1 VPHGALAGLFSQ
13 LQREDHRFAEGG
25 CYVDAI
31 AQVVSSE
38 ALILKIL
45 LSDNH
50 WLDLP
55 GVVAHVFPRLGF
67 GVRFVNLDEK
77 QRRLIS
83 PLINQTDVPSADS
96 DPGEAF
102 VVLAQ
107 LDLPSRGAI

>member
-1 VPHGALAGLFSQ
+1 MSEA
-13 LQREDHRFAEGG
+13 G

-31 AQVVSSE
+31 AEVVSGE
-38 ALILKIL
+38 ALIIKIL
-45 LSDNH
+45 LHDNH
-50 WLDLP
+50 WLDLR

-77 QRRLIS
+77 QRRVIS
-83 PLINQTDVPSADS
+83 RLINQTDVPSADS
-96 DPGEAF
+96 DSGEAF

>member
-1 VPHGALAGLFSQ
+1 M
-13 LQREDHRFAEGG
+13 
-25 CYVDAI
+25 DAI
-31 AQVVSSE
+31 AQVVSGE
-38 ALILKIL
+38 VLILKIL

-67 GVRFVNLDEK
+67 GVRFLNLDER

-83 PLINQTDVPSADS
+83 QLINQTDVPSADS
-96 DPGEAF
+96 DSGEAF

-107 LDLPSRGAI
+107 LDLTSRGAM